1 MSRTSD
7 RIGLATDPQ
16 GGAAPEFIAVVLAR
30 QPHTRS
36 NPPLRAASKPR
47 PNADQRT
54 SLAT

>member
-30 QPHTRS
+30 QPHTRT

-54 SLAT
+54 SRAT